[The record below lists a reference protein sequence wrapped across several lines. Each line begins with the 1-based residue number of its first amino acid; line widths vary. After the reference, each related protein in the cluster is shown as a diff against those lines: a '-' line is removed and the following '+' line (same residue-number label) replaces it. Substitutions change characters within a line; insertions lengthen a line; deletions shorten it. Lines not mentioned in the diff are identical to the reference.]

1 MDQLLD
7 MHPSLY
13 PIFHSLSANFGN
25 IIFAKRMELGYT
37 QKVLT
42 SLANMSVNDLAIA
55 EGGSGELSMET
66 YERLFK
72 VLNLSA
78 HDLGKAFIKLA
89 GNEGHVLIE
98 QKEITQSKKLL
109 E

>member
-1 MDQLLD
+1 MEKGRNLLNMDQLLD

-13 PIFHSLSANFGN
+13 PTFHSVTAKFGT

-37 QKVLT
+37 QKELT
-42 SLANMSVNDLAIA
+42 SLANTSVNELARA

-72 VLNLSA
+72 ALNLSA
-78 HDLGKAFIKLA
+78 HDLSKAFIELA
-89 GNEGHVLIE
+89 RNEG
-98 QKEITQSKKLL
+98 QDRFN
-109 E
+109 